1 MMKWAT
7 LVSVVL
13 VAFAGDVL
21 AGRGAS
27 TNRTVTVA
35 SRSGIYVRTSVDSVK
50 ASSSRGNVYSSA
62 INTGGVVRAT
72 KAVRVNGRVVL
83 RGGTRRNNKAVRI
96 ASSGPATRSK
106 RVARKSRPRGL
117 GALFASLFRRS

>member
-13 VAFAGDVL
+13 IAFTGDAL
-21 AGRGAS
+21 AGGNTS
-27 TNRTVTVA
+27 SNGTVTVA
-35 SRSGIYVRTSVDSVK
+35 SSSGIYVRTSYDK
-50 ASSSRGNVYSSA
+50 ARAGSSRGNVYSSA

-83 RGGTRRNNKAVRI
+83 RGGTRTNNKAVRI
-96 ASSGPATRSK
+96 ASTGPAR
-106 RVARKSRPRGL
+106 RVKSTSRKSRPRGL
-117 GALFASLFRRS
+117 GALLASIFRRS